1 MEMFKAFYISFLL
14 VIVLFLASCG
24 KNGLTLKIGD
34 QDVLALGSV
43 ESCNFVQSSQG
54 LRVSWKSSKP
64 VTFIISSSVPTKY
77 DATII
82 KAANQW
88 NAYLG
93 TGLIIVHR
101 DNTIANGPSDD
112 RFNMIYWVTDW
123 PADQSQEQA
132 RTGIRW
138 DISKLRDADIKINA
152 KDFKYYADG
161 ETPGSSKLSLLSLML
176 HEMGHGV
183 GLKHISDSSSVMQ
196 THLGAGI
203 DRSTPGKIDTDSLGC
218 EY

>member
-1 MEMFKAFYISFLL
+1 MLYLSFLL
-14 VIVLFLASCG
+14 IVVLFLGSCG

-64 VTFIISSSVPTKY
+64 VTFIISKSVPTNY

-82 KAANQW
+82 KAAHLW
-88 NAYLG
+88 NTYLN
-93 TGLIIVHR
+93 TGLIKVHR
-101 DNTIANGPSDD
+101 DNSITNGAGDD

-152 KDFKYYADG
+152 KNYQFYADG
-161 ETPGSSKLSLLSLML
+161 ETPSASKISLLSLML

-183 GLKHISDSSSVMQ
+183 GLKHITNVSSVMQ
-196 THLGAGI
+196 THLAMGV
-203 DRSTPGKIDTDSLGC
+203 DRSIPAKIDTDSLGC